1 MWRRR
6 LLTLNDYQTEA
17 LKTRLPSA
25 NTTYLT
31 LGLVGEV
38 GELYG
43 KWAKVIRDGGQLDR
57 PDVVAE
63 LGDILWMLTALCKDL
78 GTTLEEV
85 AQYNIKKLHSRAQRN
100 TLQGSGD
107 TR

>member
-1 MWRRR
+1 M
-6 LLTLNDYQTEA
+6 TLNDYQTQA
-17 LKTRLPSA
+17 MKTRLPTA
-25 NTTYLT
+25 VTPYIA

-43 KWAKVIRDGGQLDR
+43 KWAKVIRDEGAMDLQDT
-57 PDVVAE
+57 VAE
-63 LGDILWMLTALCKDL
+63 LGDILWFLAALTEDL

-85 AQYNIKKLHSRAQRN
+85 AQYNIKKLQSRAQRN

>member
-1 MWRRR
+1 MM
-6 LLTLNDYQTEA
+6 TLDDYQA
-17 LKTRLPSA
+17 QAMQTRLPTA
-25 NTTYLT
+25 VTPYIA

-43 KWAKVIRDGGQLDR
+43 KWAKVIRDEGTMDR
-57 PDVVAE
+57 QDTIAE
-63 LGDILWMLTALCKDL
+63 LGDILWFLAALCEDL

-85 AQYNIKKLHSRAQRN
+85 AQYNLDKLHSRALRN